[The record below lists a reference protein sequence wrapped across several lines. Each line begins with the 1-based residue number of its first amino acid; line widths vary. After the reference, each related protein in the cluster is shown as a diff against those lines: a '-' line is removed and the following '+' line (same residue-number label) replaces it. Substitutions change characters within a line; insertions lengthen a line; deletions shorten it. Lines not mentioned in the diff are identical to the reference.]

1 MMQMQNLTAYKGKK
15 RKPPVFFNRQEL
27 RQLLEVYS
35 RRVVAGEWKDY
46 AIDHH
51 GPVATFS
58 VFRNTFDT
66 PLFAIAKRSNGNN
79 CDFSVFN
86 GYEKLKQ
93 APTIRE
99 VLKVFERP
107 MYIVSS
113 RR

>member
-51 GPVATFS
+51 GGPFCMVAILTFGVYS
-58 VFRNTFDT
+58 MR
-66 PLFAIAKRSNGNN
+66 LGQRYSWEGKS
-79 CDFSVFN
+79 
-86 GYEKLKQ
+86 
-93 APTIRE
+93 APYRAQ
-99 VLKVFERP
+99 
-107 MYIVSS
+107 IVASS
-113 RR
+113 LEISMALP